1 MKKFVPRCALLSIR
15 TMYQNIYVKLI
26 SIKAINENIFTKL
39 SHARSEKQMPFLPF
53 QMFVTLE
60 GFAIFIFV
68 IRFSN
73 LTGALAR
80 FRDTLLLLCHLS
92 NVAKKVTISSSPA
105 PRSAVASPP
114 SFSFWIF
121 NVNNVSSCLQLVIL
135 HLSKHGLEDIE
146 SNFIWYRLTA
156 VDLYSLFSAV
166 RNGEPPNPGL
176 SNNSFVWANL
186 LSPSLAGK
194 TAHALLLSVAAS
206 RMVSGCL

>member
-1 MKKFVPRCALLSIR
+1 MLCYLITVNGNTNRYQLSGIAITAGNRKGKYSRKLFYLIEILLLRTIFISSATNLEKFVPRCALLSIR

-73 LTGALAR
+73 LAGALAR

-114 SFSFWIF
+114 SFSF
-121 NVNNVSSCLQLVIL
+121 
-135 HLSKHGLEDIE
+135 
-146 SNFIWYRLTA
+146 
-156 VDLYSLFSAV
+156 
-166 RNGEPPNPGL
+166 
-176 SNNSFVWANL
+176 
-186 LSPSLAGK
+186 
-194 TAHALLLSVAAS
+194 
-206 RMVSGCL
+206 